1 MNALI
6 EQTQIIHQNGKP
18 AFAVIPYEDF
28 LAFTDFQKSSKTKP
42 TKPTKTKKSAKIAT
56 ETLIPHAVVA
66 SMALENANVIK
77 AWRQHF
83 RLTQQQLADKM
94 GISQSALA
102 QLEANPTPK
111 KATLK
116 KFAEALD
123 LSLEQVIF
131 D

>member
-6 EQTQIIHQNGKP
+6 EHTQIIHQNGKP

-28 LAFTDFQKSSKTKP
+28 LAFTDFQKSPKSKSTKA
-42 TKPTKTKKSAKIAT
+42 KKSAKIVT
-56 ETLIPHAVVA
+56 DNLIPHAVVA
-66 SMALENANVIK
+66 SMALENVNVIK

-83 RLTQQQLADKM
+83 QLTQQQLADKM
-94 GISQSALA
+94 EISQSALA
-102 QLEANPTPK
+102 QLEANPKPK
-111 KATLK
+111 KSTLK
-116 KFAEALD
+116 KFAEALN

>member
-28 LAFTDFQKSSKTKP
+28 LAFTDFQKSSK

>member
-6 EQTQIIHQNGKP
+6 EHTQIIHQNGKP
-18 AFAVIPYEDF
+18 AFVVIPYEDF
-28 LAFTDFQKSSKTKP
+28 LAFTDFQKSPKAKLT
-42 TKPTKTKKSAKIAT
+42 TAKKSAKTAT
-56 ETLIPHAVVA
+56 ENLLPHAVVA

-94 GISQSALA
+94 GISQSAMA
-102 QLEANPTPK
+102 QLEANPSPK

>member
-42 TKPTKTKKSAKIAT
+42 TKIKKSAKIAT